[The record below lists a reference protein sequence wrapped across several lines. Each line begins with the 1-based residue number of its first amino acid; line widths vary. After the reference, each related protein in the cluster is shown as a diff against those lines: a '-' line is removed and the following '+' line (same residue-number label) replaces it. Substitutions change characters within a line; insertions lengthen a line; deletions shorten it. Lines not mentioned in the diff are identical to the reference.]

1 MQITSETNHNS
12 NTKNTPETPRSH
24 EENHEQRNSLDET
37 CNNTNN
43 HDQQNLDSI
52 KEQIKHTQKLIRN
65 LNRLNQ
71 NKWLKEQE
79 ELLELSITEGNK
91 AETQRL
97 CRAIAGQH
105 RGILKR
111 RHDQIPVRKPLN
123 AELTDMAQTPADEG
137 GLGGTIINID
147 DQRHEWTTNAP
158 EHRQA
163 VNRDLNIDHLV
174 KKELNQTIRTLKKMK
189 KRKAAP
195 EWSCPTELL
204 ILATDPHYVATAHQ
218 AKTGLGNQAMKD
230 NTTFQSCKEC
240 LHEVMK
246 HMHYTGSAPINANRS
261 KAFFTINASGGLRT
275 LHVLCSYWKAYFA
288 GNLHHY
294 ESKGHHPDWTSTSHA
309 YLPGRRREG
318 AIATAI
324 TIQHRI
330 RTLGLNSFATLR
342 DLRNA
347 FCCTSDQ
354 HRTVAMKEFIP
365 ETDFT
370 YYNQDYHPVGLD
382 HRRLFH
388 ERIANTI
395 IELECHDGKKSIL
408 SQRPATLLG
417 HLKDRN
423 SS

>member
-1 MQITSETNHNS
+1 MPTFDMRRSASLWKPAQAGPPSGGSGCGGPGNRVGMDTQVPMSSGGTVASPDPPVGPHPGEAALLTWKNTSHEEGAWRSEPPHLVAVPDNTAQRAPRASNNIPHESSAFSHAAHPAPEPPVEHGTLHQPEEAEPEQQEQDESIAVSSASGSSRRLHGNLAGPSEECWDWSTSNNTISAFAPPLNNHSPETQSTPESTYHHPSSINVMQTTSETNHNS
-12 NTKNTPETPRSH
+12 NTTNTPETPRSH
-24 EENHEQRNSLDET
+24 EENHEQRSSLDET

-111 RHDQIPVRKPLN
+111 RHDQILVRKPLN

-174 KKELNQTIRTLKKMK
+174 KKELNQTIRTLKK
-189 KRKAAP
+189 
-195 EWSCPTELL
+195 
-204 ILATDPHYVATAHQ
+204 
-218 AKTGLGNQAMKD
+218 
-230 NTTFQSCKEC
+230 
-240 LHEVMK
+240 
-246 HMHYTGSAPINANRS
+246 
-261 KAFFTINASGGLRT
+261 
-275 LHVLCSYWKAYFA
+275 
-288 GNLHHY
+288 
-294 ESKGHHPDWTSTSHA
+294 
-309 YLPGRRREG
+309 
-318 AIATAI
+318 
-324 TIQHRI
+324 
-330 RTLGLNSFATLR
+330 
-342 DLRNA
+342 
-347 FCCTSDQ
+347 
-354 HRTVAMKEFIP
+354 
-365 ETDFT
+365 
-370 YYNQDYHPVGLD
+370 
-382 HRRLFH
+382 
-388 ERIANTI
+388 
-395 IELECHDGKKSIL
+395 
-408 SQRPATLLG
+408 
-417 HLKDRN
+417 
-423 SS
+423 